1 MSSAIKGNVTLS
13 VTGATYEEF
22 LECVLSGTP
31 FTFRKEGEIYII
43 GESNLQDFRE
53 SKVIQFQNRSVDKIM
68 ESIPKDLT
76 QGLEVNEFPELNS
89 LLVSGPPYQVKR
101 FAGFL
106 HEIDKAVPVVL
117 IEVIILYVNKSI
129 SLSTGIQAGLGDSP
143 VKTGG
148 QVLPGVDMTLSSSTI
163 NELLSSFKG
172 FGWVNLGNVSPNF
185 YITLQA
191 MESQGIL
198 DMQSTPKLSTISGHE
213 ATLSIGN
220 TEYYLEEK
228 TQLYGTQNPTQTTS
242 TEYKSVEAQL
252 AVTIKPIVSGDDQ
265 ITLDIEVNQ
274 SDFTERISKTAPP
287 GTVDRKF
294 KSMIRVKNQEMI
306 LLGGLE
312 EKRKNDAGTGTP
324 FLSRIPLIK
333 WFFSS
338 RKYEK
343 SNSKLNV
350 LIRPTIVN

>member
-1 MSSAIKGNVTLS
+1 M
-13 VTGATYEEF
+13 
-22 LECVLSGTP
+22 
-31 FTFRKEGEIYII
+31 
-43 GESNLQDFRE
+43 
-53 SKVIQFQNRSVDKIM
+53 
-68 ESIPKDLT
+68 
-76 QGLEVNEFPELNS
+76 
-89 LLVSGPPYQVKR
+89 
-101 FAGFL
+101 
-106 HEIDKAVPVVL
+106 
-117 IEVIILYVNKSI
+117 
-129 SLSTGIQAGLGDSP
+129 STGIQAGLGDSP

-148 QVLPGVDMTLSSSTI
+148 QVMPGVDMTLSSSTI

-324 FLSRIPLIK
+324 FLSRIPIIK